1 MRMTID
7 TTAKLVAV
15 EDSVN
20 IVDFIATVKSLFPN
34 DWEDYNVSRT
44 GQTPY
49 VPIPYYNS
57 TVTVP
62 NLTSFTVPNSTVTKV
77 SNTLA

>member
-7 TTAKLVAV
+7 TTAKIVSV

-20 IVDFIATVKSLFPN
+20 IVDFIATVKTLFPN
-34 DWEDYNVSRT
+34 DWEDYTVSKN
-44 GQTPY
+44 GQFSYNPM
-49 VPIPYYNS
+49 PYYNP

-62 NLTSFTVPNSTVTKV
+62 NLTSFTVPGSAINTVT
-77 SNTLA
+77 NTNA

>member
-7 TTAKLVAV
+7 TTAKIVSV

-34 DWEDYNVSRT
+34 DWEDYDVSRT
-44 GQTPY
+44 GQPPY
-49 VPIPYYNS
+49 VPMPYYNPPLS
-57 TVTVP
+57 FNPTTTVPASTSNTVT
-62 NLTSFTVPNSTVTKV
+62 NTTV
-77 SNTLA
+77 